1 MTLHIPAALL
11 NQVRHEGERAYPAEC
26 CGAIAG
32 AVNGDKRAIRLY
44 PLANRRTDDP
54 HRYLIE
60 AEQLRSVEGDVRA
73 NNWEILGF
81 YHSHPDHP
89 AVPSEFD
96 TSHAWPWYS
105 YLIVAV
111 AEGRAG
117 SAASWVLDP
126 DQPRMQRE
134 TLDVESEV

>member
-1 MTLHIPAALL
+1 MTLHLPAPLL
-11 NQVRHEGERAYPAEC
+11 DQVRREGEQAYPSEC

-32 AVNGDKRAIRLY
+32 PVDGEKRAARLY

-54 HRYLIE
+54 HRYLID
-60 AEQLRSVEGDVRA
+60 AEQLRSVEREARA
-73 NNWEILGF
+73 NNWEVLGF

-89 AVPSEFD
+89 AIPSEFD

-111 AEGRAG
+111 TDGRAE

-126 DQPRMQRE
+126 DRPSMQRE

>member
-1 MTLHIPAALL
+1 MTLRIPAQLL
-11 NQVRHEGERAYPAEC
+11 DQVRREGERAYPGEC

-32 AVNGDKRAIRLY
+32 PVEGEKRAARLY

-60 AEQLRSVEGDVRA
+60 AEQLRRVEREARA
-73 NNWEILGF
+73 NDWEILGF

-111 AEGRAG
+111 AEGRAD
-117 SAASWVLDP
+117 SASSWVLDP
-126 DQPRMQRE
+126 DQPRMQQE

>member
-1 MTLHIPAALL
+1 MTLRMPAPLL
-11 NQVRHEGERAYPAEC
+11 DQVRREGERAYPSEC

-32 AVNGDKRAIRLY
+32 PVEGEKRAARLY

-60 AEQLRSVEGDVRA
+60 AEQLRSVEREAQA

-89 AVPSEFD
+89 AIPSEFD

-111 AEGRAG
+111 ADGLAE

-126 DQPRMQRE
+126 DRPRMQRE

>member
-1 MTLHIPAALL
+1 MTLRMPAPLL
-11 NQVRHEGERAYPAEC
+11 DQVRREGELAYPSEC

-32 AVNGDKRAIRLY
+32 PVEGEKRAARLY

-60 AEQLRSVEGDVRA
+60 AEQLRSVEREAQA

-89 AVPSEFD
+89 AIPSEFD

-105 YLIVAV
+105 YLIGAV
-111 AEGRAG
+111 ADGRAE

-126 DQPRMQRE
+126 DRPRMQEE

>member
-1 MTLHIPAALL
+1 MTLRIPPRLL
-11 NQVRHEGERAYPAEC
+11 DQVRREGERAYPSEC

-32 AVNGDKRAIRLY
+32 PVDGEKRAARLY

-60 AEQLRSVEGDVRA
+60 AEQLRSVEREARA

-111 AEGRAG
+111 ADGRAE

-126 DQPRMQRE
+126 DRPRMEQE

>member
-1 MTLHIPAALL
+1 MTLRMPAPLL
-11 NQVRHEGERAYPAEC
+11 DQVRREGERAYPSEC

-32 AVNGDKRAIRLY
+32 PVDGEKRAARLY
-44 PLANRRTDDP
+44 PLANRRTDNR

-60 AEQLRSVEGDVRA
+60 AEQLRSVEREAQA

-89 AVPSEFD
+89 AIPSEFD

-111 AEGRAG
+111 ADGRAE

-126 DQPRMQRE
+126 DRPRMQEE

>member
-1 MTLHIPAALL
+1 MPAQLL
-11 NQVRHEGERAYPAEC
+11 DQVRREGERAYPSEC

-32 AVNGDKRAIRLY
+32 PVDGEKRAARLY
-44 PLANRRTDDP
+44 PL
-54 HRYLIE
+54 
-60 AEQLRSVEGDVRA
+60 A

-89 AVPSEFD
+89 AIPSEFD

-111 AEGRAG
+111 ADGRAE
-117 SAASWVLDP
+117 SAASWVLDS
-126 DQPRMQRE
+126 DRPRMQRE

>member
-1 MTLHIPAALL
+1 MTLHLPVPLL
-11 NQVRHEGERAYPAEC
+11 DQVRREGEQAYPSEC

-32 AVNGDKRAIRLY
+32 PVDGEKRAARLY

-54 HRYLIE
+54 HRYLID
-60 AEQLRSVEGDVRA
+60 AEQLRSVEREARA

-89 AVPSEFD
+89 AIPSEFD

-111 AEGRAG
+111 TDGRAE

-126 DQPRMQRE
+126 DRPSMQRE